1 MIIPCLLSLV
11 QNVTMDTFG
20 NASYLVLD
28 GRHFPLLPDFISTI
42 DGNSLKTKNHENHKK
57 YKVTVCC
64 SNLVYVKFG
73 SYGEQTTANGACS
86 NYA

>member
-1 MIIPCLLSLV
+1 M
-11 QNVTMDTFG
+11 
-20 NASYLVLD
+20 
-28 GRHFPLLPDFISTI
+28 STI